1 MRKTFSTRG
10 HYKNTARSRVSNL
23 WDAMLC
29 SSKYRRSILQKK
41 IRYHKITVQLCPQQA
56 RKSLQMCSG
65 IKSMSY
71 TEKQTGPFCY
81 IYIYIYRTPKHSSTI
96 TSLPLRR
103 ATYKY
108 KLGKLTLSTLPNH
121 VQNSNRQ
128 NVPFQTIVKPILRT
142 RHQILLL
149 QKLVYIRKLS
159 HFC

>member
-1 MRKTFSTRG
+1 MTKTFSTRG

-23 WDAMLC
+23 WDAKLC

-81 IYIYIYRTPKHSSTI
+81 IYIYI
-96 TSLPLRR
+96 
-103 ATYKY
+103 
-108 KLGKLTLSTLPNH
+108 
-121 VQNSNRQ
+121 QNSKTFIYKHKPSPTKSNLQVQVGQADIIDTAKPRSKQ
-128 NVPFQTIVKPILRT
+128 QSSKRSISNYRKANPSHETSNIIVTKASL
-142 RHQILLL
+142 H
-149 QKLVYIRKLS
+149 
-159 HFC
+159 